1 MVYRKRKSVL
11 EVKNEIEREGVK
23 KRLKHIN
30 MTLSISI

>member
-23 KRLKHIN
+23 KRLKS
-30 MTLSISI
+30 TDTT